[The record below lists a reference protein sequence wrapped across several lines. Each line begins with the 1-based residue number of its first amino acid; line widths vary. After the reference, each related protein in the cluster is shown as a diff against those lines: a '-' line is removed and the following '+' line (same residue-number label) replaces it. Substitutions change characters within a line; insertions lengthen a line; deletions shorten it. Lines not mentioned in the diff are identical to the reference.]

1 MLWPLNPSGITS
13 FNCTQ
18 AILGRLSTL
27 RNTLDDDVRF
37 LDRGCPTRLSTVSLE
52 SSEANVVDSK
62 STDSSDDVVSQSSMM
77 TSCWTSVL
85 HIQPLKLQAI
95 DDAIRWHTSDLQHAS
110 FDVRR

>member
-18 AILGRLSTL
+18 AILGRLSKL

-37 LDRGCPTRLSTVSLE
+37 LDRRPTRLSTVSLE
-52 SSEANVVDSK
+52 SSEANVVDSE

-77 TSCWTSVL
+77 TLCWTSVL
-85 HIQPLKLQAI
+85 H
-95 DDAIRWHTSDLQHAS
+95 TSAS
-110 FDVRR
+110 EAKSY